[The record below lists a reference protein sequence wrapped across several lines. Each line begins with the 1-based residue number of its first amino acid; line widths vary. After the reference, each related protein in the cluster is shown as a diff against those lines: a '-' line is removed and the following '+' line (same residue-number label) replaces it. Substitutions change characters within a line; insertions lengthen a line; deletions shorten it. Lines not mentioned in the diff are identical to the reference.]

1 MKKSSVYP
9 KVFLL
14 FILMSII
21 PYGANGNEIKTIQV
35 PGPWSSNELTSGFKA
50 YQCWVKVPAHWTNTS
65 GRNLWTE
72 SVTFTIEKLAS
83 SHELWVN
90 GKKNRL
96 SRKFN

>member
-1 MKKSSVYP
+1 
-9 KVFLL
+9 
-14 FILMSII
+14 MSII

-35 PGPWSSNELTSGFKA
+35 PGTWSSNELTSGFKT

-83 SHELWVN
+83 SHELWIN
-90 GKKNRL
+90 GKKIVSAGTL
-96 SRKFN
+96 SKKNIK